1 MNTETDDQVDKLLS
15 SAAASVDSPN
25 HDGASAPV
33 QTLQAACDVLV
44 ADDAGLSRELLI
56 TILRSFN
63 RDLRIREARD
73 GESAVKL
80 YTTLRPHV
88 TLLDIDMPGIDGIA
102 AMHRIREMDAKA
114 FVGIV
119 SGSSSA
125 ANVKAA
131 LQGGANA
138 FVVKPFMPQ
147 RIIDLLQRF
156 EKATGRS
163 LAG

>member
-1 MNTETDDQVDKLLS
+1 M
-15 SAAASVDSPN
+15 
-25 HDGASAPV
+25 
-33 QTLQAACDVLV
+33 
-44 ADDAGLSRELLI
+44 
-56 TILRSFN
+56 
-63 RDLRIREARD
+63 
-73 GESAVKL
+73 
-80 YTTLRPHV
+80 

-102 AMHRIREMDAKA
+102 AMHRIREIDAKA

-138 FVVKPFMPQ
+138 FVVKPYMPQ
-147 RIIDLLQRF
+147 RIIDALQRF
-156 EKATGRS
+156 EKASGRS